1 MEGKKKKKKTQCPY
15 FLVRH
20 NEACFAATEGT
31 KFLASPLVCH
41 GEARFAAAKLGP
53 KFLVH
58 NSEVTFFAVRL
69 SPSPQQRALR
79 RSKGSFTAAK
89 RLVFQASI
97 NTRDGHFFPLNVFW
111 CAPFVSYFF
120 LCAFFFSDFKPSVTT
135 MALKKTV
142 PAKRHRSSST
152 SWAVPPP
159 PDDPRRFISWEAE
172 RLYHESLC
180 IHSFV
185 QGLGFPTSNPFFNF
199 TI

>member
-1 MEGKKKKKKTQCPY
+1 MNLKDGGQKKKKKTQCPY

-53 KFLVH
+53 NFLVH
-58 NSEVTFFAVRL
+58 NSEVTFVAVRL

-120 LCAFFFSDFKPSVTT
+120 LCAFFFFRFRAISDYYGAKEDCPSQATP
-135 MALKKTV
+135 LQF
-142 PAKRHRSSST
+142 HILGGT
-152 SWAVPPP
+152 SPS
-159 PDDPRRFISWEAE
+159 R
-172 RLYHESLC
+172 
-180 IHSFV
+180 
-185 QGLGFPTSNPFFNF
+185 
-199 TI
+199 